1 MEPAIAI
8 FFSDLRETMPNITD
22 AVRYLANTQILKGGV
37 LMALFFFS
45 IARPRATV
53 FSSHNLHVVRSAA
66 AIVIA
71 MFIGRIL
78 QLALPH
84 RNRPNFFT
92 EERAPDTYSSI
103 MSSFPSDHAVLMTCI
118 SMAIFLR
125 NRTIGMIAFV
135 WTLAAILAP
144 RIYLGLHHPTDI
156 LAGMLIG
163 GGVAWAMIR
172 APAPAGLRATIEKL
186 EHNYAVPLY
195 FLAIL
200 FAVEVVRNFEDA
212 RAVARMVLDII

>member
-1 MEPAIAI
+1 
-8 FFSDLRETMPNITD
+8 
-22 AVRYLANTQILKGGV
+22 
-37 LMALFFFS
+37 
-45 IARPRATV
+45 
-53 FSSHNLHVVRSAA
+53 
-66 AIVIA
+66 
-71 MFIGRIL
+71 
-78 QLALPH
+78 
-84 RNRPNFFT
+84 
-92 EERAPDTYSSI
+92 
-103 MSSFPSDHAVLMTCI
+103 
-118 SMAIFLR
+118 
-125 NRTIGMIAFV
+125 MIAFV